1 MPKLNKVVTTVWYNK
16 EDMHTLRYIFPDA
29 KFVYVDFYDKEKL
42 AEEVKDADSAIIMGD
57 VDDCLLGENTL
68 KWIHCDHAGLNGSA
82 RPEVFAKG
90 CFVTGAAGR
99 SAPVLAEHCIYFMM
113 QYCYHTKELLAAQ
126 EACHWGVEG
135 SNAWRG
141 LYGRTAGIIGMG
153 NNGKML
159 ADRLH
164 AFGMKIIAYDKYPIN
179 GHDYVTRKLVASE
192 GDGVDSLLE
201 ESDFVILTL
210 ALTDETHHLMNAE
223 AFKKMKKDAFLV
235 NMARGGVVC
244 TEDLIWALENGEI
257 GGAGLDVC
265 EEEPLGADSPLWKQ
279 KNVYITPHCTPQV
292 PHRTG
297 RSLEIIRENARRF
310 EAGEPMMNRLRPEM
324 AVTGDAP
331 KSGWAKLMN
340 SDMPKEQIAKMD
352 LEKFLGKRGWTSP
365 EEWM

>member
-1 MPKLNKVVTTVWYNK
+1 M
-16 EDMHTLRYIFPDA
+16 
-29 KFVYVDFYDKEKL
+29 
-42 AEEVKDADSAIIMGD
+42 
-57 VDDCLLGENTL
+57 
-68 KWIHCDHAGLNGSA
+68 
-82 RPEVFAKG
+82 
-90 CFVTGAAGR
+90 
-99 SAPVLAEHCIYFMM
+99 
-113 QYCYHTKELLAAQ
+113 
-126 EACHWGVEG
+126 EG